1 MKGRADYAILRRVID
16 LYFESVFTNE
26 KEDVDEENHVYLK
39 KAEYKELG
47 FIEEHRTALFHYIL
61 EHAPNKIYIPDSVK
75 LRSKEYVIGND
86 ELLQWFDKEFEI
98 TNNNDDFVQVKDL
111 LYSSFKQSR
120 LENKRAPVEIDPVI
134 CNCRYRRRRS
144 LMFCSRSATGGL
156 CSSDCTAH
164 CGARIPNNK

>member
-1 MKGRADYAILRRVID
+1 MLSLARVID

-75 LRSKEYVIGND
+75 LRSKEYVIGNMMSCFNG
-86 ELLQWFDKEFEI
+86 LI
-98 TNNNDDFVQVKDL
+98 
-111 LYSSFKQSR
+111 
-120 LENKRAPVEIDPVI
+120 
-134 CNCRYRRRRS
+134 RS
-144 LMFCSRSATGGL
+144 LKSRTTTMTLFKSRTYYTQVSNSL
-156 CSSDCTAH
+156 V
-164 CGARIPNNK
+164 